1 MKSTSSTG
9 SNEIKSVIIK
19 PPLILQFIAAFSNEQ
34 SNNIIPVPAFYH
46 TQWAPQ
52 YLEFV
57 HLRYNG
63 AIYKIQVRRHKER
76 VYLADGLENFRKQ
89 LGIYE
94 STTIQFFACD
104 HHSPFDIHFIPTL
117 ERQTCGRQRH
127 SSRKH
132 MWTIQFTQEMV
143 GAPEPLLY
151 LLGVHIA
158 LMQQQPNTM
167 TIIVPQHPQQG
178 REVAKHIACAALKG
192 SSVVEPDQ
200 IFWRGQMQKLEKE
213 GQNVVLRSQYEKFK
227 PRANI
232 YVVDTLGELRLLYTL
247 MPITVIGG
255 SLLPGWSGHNISEAA
270 AAGCAVLTGFPVGHF
285 SHMVLEMQRS
295 NPLSVLQFT
304 CRFLENW
311 SLNTLSLSSSPMQH
325 FKGIQES
332 KTMRNEV

>member
-1 MKSTSSTG
+1 
-9 SNEIKSVIIK
+9 
-19 PPLILQFIAAFSNEQ
+19 
-34 SNNIIPVPAFYH
+34 
-46 TQWAPQ
+46 
-52 YLEFV
+52 
-57 HLRYNG
+57 
-63 AIYKIQVRRHKER
+63 
-76 VYLADGLENFRKQ
+76 
-89 LGIYE
+89 
-94 STTIQFFACD
+94 
-104 HHSPFDIHFIPTL
+104 
-117 ERQTCGRQRH
+117 
-127 SSRKH
+127 

-178 REVAKHIACAALKG
+178 REVAK
-192 SSVVEPDQ
+192 
-200 IFWRGQMQKLEKE
+200 KLEKE

-295 NPLSVLQFT
+295 NPLSVLQVSGKLELEHALIELFT
-304 CRFLENW
+304 NATLQVRGRAAKEAFCWLSSCGVVENIW
-311 SLNTLSLSSSPMQH
+311 SLLNFH
-325 FKGIQES
+325 IFVCRGIQES

>member
-19 PPLILQFIAAFSNEQ
+19 PPLILQFIAAFSNDK
-34 SNNIIPVPAFYH
+34 NIIPVPAFYH

-63 AIYKIQVRRHKER
+63 AIYKIQ
-76 VYLADGLENFRKQ
+76 
-89 LGIYE
+89 
-94 STTIQFFACD
+94 
-104 HHSPFDIHFIPTL
+104 
-117 ERQTCGRQRH
+117 
-127 SSRKH
+127 
-132 MWTIQFTQEMV
+132 
-143 GAPEPLLY
+143 LY

-178 REVAKHIACAALKG
+178 REIAK
-192 SSVVEPDQ
+192 
-200 IFWRGQMQKLEKE
+200 
-213 GQNVVLRSQYEKFK
+213 
-227 PRANI
+227 
-232 YVVDTLGELRLLYTL
+232 
-247 MPITVIGG
+247 VIGG

-295 NPLSVLQFT
+295 NPLSVLQVSGKLELEHALIELFT
-304 CRFLENW
+304 NATLQACGRAAKEAFCWLSSCGVVENIW
-311 SLNTLSLSSSPMQH
+311 SLLNFH
-325 FKGIQES
+325 IFVCRGIQES

>member
-1 MKSTSSTG
+1 
-9 SNEIKSVIIK
+9 
-19 PPLILQFIAAFSNEQ
+19 
-34 SNNIIPVPAFYH
+34 
-46 TQWAPQ
+46 
-52 YLEFV
+52 
-57 HLRYNG
+57 
-63 AIYKIQVRRHKER
+63 
-76 VYLADGLENFRKQ
+76 
-89 LGIYE
+89 
-94 STTIQFFACD
+94 
-104 HHSPFDIHFIPTL
+104 
-117 ERQTCGRQRH
+117 
-127 SSRKH
+127 

-178 REVAKHIACAALKG
+178 REVAK
-192 SSVVEPDQ
+192 
-200 IFWRGQMQKLEKE
+200 KLEKE

-270 AAGCAVLTGFPVGHF
+270 AAGCAVLT
-285 SHMVLEMQRS
+285 
-295 NPLSVLQFT
+295 VLQFT

>member
-1 MKSTSSTG
+1 
-9 SNEIKSVIIK
+9 
-19 PPLILQFIAAFSNEQ
+19 
-34 SNNIIPVPAFYH
+34 
-46 TQWAPQ
+46 
-52 YLEFV
+52 
-57 HLRYNG
+57 
-63 AIYKIQVRRHKER
+63 
-76 VYLADGLENFRKQ
+76 
-89 LGIYE
+89 
-94 STTIQFFACD
+94 
-104 HHSPFDIHFIPTL
+104 
-117 ERQTCGRQRH
+117 
-127 SSRKH
+127 

-178 REVAKHIACAALKG
+178 REVAK
-192 SSVVEPDQ
+192 
-200 IFWRGQMQKLEKE
+200 KLEKE